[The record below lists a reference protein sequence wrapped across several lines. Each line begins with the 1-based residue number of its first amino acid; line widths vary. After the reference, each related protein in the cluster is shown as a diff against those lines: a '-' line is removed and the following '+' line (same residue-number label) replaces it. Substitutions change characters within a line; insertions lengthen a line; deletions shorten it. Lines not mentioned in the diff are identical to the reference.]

1 MDRDREELGEA
12 EEEEQE
18 GEGGSKQVVTAELL
32 IGGL

>member
-12 EEEEQE
+12 EEEQE